1 MSAGSAKGSQIMDRL
16 ADRFAQRTRLGT
28 IITSWRVHAFT
39 DQWSLL
45 LGQIVVASVVVCTL
59 TGAFLT
65 FFYDPSV
72 TPVIYDGP
80 YGPLQGVEMSRA
92 YESSL
97 EISLEVRGGLLMRQL
112 HRWSANLMIAALL
125 LHILRVFFTGE
136 FRRPRVKNWL
146 IGFGVLFAGLGAG
159 LTGAILP
166 DDMLSG
172 SSLAV
177 LDGLLKSV
185 PVVGTWLSGLVF
197 QGQFPSGAI
206 ATLYPVHA
214 FILPG
219 IIVALIAMYAVLG
232 ARSRPA
238 RPGPGHGSERVVRR
252 RPGGAAT
259 KRGGLFLIVFGSLT
273 LMAAL
278 VTVNPIW
285 DYGPADPG
293 NTSAGAGALWYL
305 AFLDG
310 AQKLVPPGWDFVWM
324 GGTWVLGLLVPV
336 AVSGLYLMTAMLYP
350 FIERWITGDRREH
363 HRPTRPRNAPTR
375 TAIGVAGMIFY
386 GVLWAAAGI
395 DTIAL
400 QFGVAFEGL
409 VLTLQIAL
417 LLGPVLGFVL
427 TKRIC
432 IGLQRKD
439 RELVLHGH
447 ETGRVVRTSTGEY
460 IELHR
465 PLNDYER
472 WRLVDY
478 EAEEPLTLEPDAN
491 GRVRWRR
498 RVRVRLSRWFY
509 RDRILP
515 VTPAELLA
523 ARDRDAVNAV
533 ETAERGRVLEDSR

>member
-1 MSAGSAKGSQIMDRL
+1 MDRL
-16 ADRFAQRTRLGT
+16 ADRFARRTRLGT

-39 DQWSLL
+39 DHWSLL
-45 LGQIVVASVVVCTL
+45 LGQIVVASFVVCAL

-72 TPVIYDGP
+72 APVVYDGP

-92 YESSL
+92 YESTL

-146 IGFGVLFAGLGAG
+146 MLFGVLFAGMGAG
-159 LTGAILP
+159 LTGALLP

-185 PVVGTWLSGLVF
+185 PVVGTRLSGLVF

-206 ATLYPVHA
+206 ATFYPVHV
-214 FILPG
+214 FVLPG
-219 IIVALIAMYAVLG
+219 VIAVLIAVYALLS
-232 ARSRPA
+232 ARGGPA
-238 RPGPGHGSERVVRR
+238 RPEPGRGSQGAVRR
-252 RPGGAAT
+252 RPTASAT

-310 AQKLVPPGWDFVWM
+310 AQKLVPPGWEFVWM
-324 GGTWVLGLLVPV
+324 GGTWILALLVPV
-336 AVSGLYLMTAMLYP
+336 AVSGLYLVTAMLYP

-363 HRPTRPRNAPTR
+363 HGHTRPRNAPTR
-375 TAIGVAGMIFY
+375 TAIGVAGIIFY
-386 GVLWAAAGI
+386 GVLWAAAGS

-400 QFGVAFEGL
+400 QFGVAFEGI
-409 VLTLQIAL
+409 VLALQITL

-427 TKRIC
+427 TKRMC
-432 IGLQRKD
+432 IALQRKD

-460 IELHR
+460 VEVHR
-465 PLNDYER
+465 PLDPYER

-478 EAEEPLTLEPDAN
+478 EVDEALTLEPDAT
-491 GRVRWRR
+491 GHVRWRT
-498 RVRVRLSRWFY
+498 RVRVRLSQWFY
-509 RDRILP
+509 RDRIPP
-515 VTPAELLA
+515 VTPTELLA
-523 ARDRDAVNAV
+523 ARDRAAPHGADA
-533 ETAERGRVLEDSR
+533 AERSVLEDSR